1 MSRLK
6 DKTNQ
11 VFGRLT
17 VLGAGGYIH
26 GKYGWNCL
34 CQCGNVVLVSTSD
47 LTTGNRSSCGCLR
60 KEISAMKNYSH
71 GLTDSAEYKIWCR
84 MKSRCYQENDVSY
97 ENYGG
102 RGIQVCADWLDS
114 FENFYRDMGPRPTK
128 HHSIDRKNNNE
139 GYSPENCRWA
149 TKVEQARNRRVTK
162 MVTYK
167 GETISLMDFAEM
179 SGLSYFILYRKLF
192 VRKLPIDQVLK
203 ELNFTS

>member
-60 KEISAMKNYSH
+60 KETSAMRNYSH
-71 GLTDSAEYKIWCR
+71 GLTNSAEYKIWCR
-84 MKSRCYQENDVSY
+84 MKSRCYQENDAGY
-97 ENYGG
+97 DYYGG

-149 TKVEQARNRRVTK
+149 TKVEQARNKRTNRTVVYQGKEILFCELVESTGFSYLSL
-162 MVTYK
+162 YK
-167 GETISLMDFAEM
+167 
-179 SGLSYFILYRKLF
+179 RLF
-192 VRKLPIDQVLK
+192 VRKQPIEQALL
-203 ELNFTS
+203 ELGHTA